1 MKFSKTGK
9 KFMALVAFA
18 LLCLF
23 STYAMA
29 QAATTSYGFQLTNDV
44 RHMDTGAVTKTRSQ
58 AYALVNVDYY
68 YNNTNISE
76 RPFLRV
82 RRATDDK
89 VATGIAYITKTGSYG
104 ASDFS
109 YTNLDSERKYLLRG
123 KIDYDGNFSG
133 QIIYTGTWEP

>member
-23 STYAMA
+23 STCALA

-68 YNNTNISE
+68 YNNTNIGTK
-76 RPFLRV
+76 PFMRV

-89 VATGIAYITKTGSYG
+89 VATNIVYIAQTGSYG

-109 YTNLDSERKYLLRG
+109 YTNLDSKGKYLLRG
-123 KIDYDGNFSG
+123 KVEYDGNFSG
-133 QIIYTGTWEP
+133 QIILTGTWEP

>member
-1 MKFSKTGK
+1 MKYTKTGK
-9 KFMALVAFA
+9 KIMALVAFV

-23 STYAMA
+23 STYALA
-29 QAATTSYGFQLTNDV
+29 QAATTSYGFQLTNEV

-58 AYALVNVDYY
+58 SYALVNVDYY
-68 YNNTNISE
+68 YNNTNIDE
-76 RPFLRV
+76 KPFLRV

-89 VATGIAYITKTGSYG
+89 VATDAAYITRTGSYG

-123 KIDYDGNFSG
+123 KIEYNGTFSG
-133 QIIYTGTWEP
+133 QIIYIGTWEP

>member
-29 QAATTSYGFQLTNDV
+29 QAATTSFGFQLTNEV
-44 RHMDTGAVTKTRSQ
+44 RQMDAGAVTKTRSQ

-68 YNNTNISE
+68 YRNTNVTTK
-76 RPFLRV
+76 PFLRV

-89 VATGIAYITKTGSYG
+89 VATNIVYITQTGSYG
-104 ASDFS
+104 ASEFS
-109 YTNLDSERKYLLRG
+109 YTNLDSKGKYLLRG
-123 KIDYDGNFSG
+123 KVDYNGDFIG
-133 QIIYTGTWEP
+133 QIILTGTWEP